1 MKYKTRMARQ
11 LRNKQTDAERLL
23 WRYLRNRK
31 ILGYKFRRQHPIG
44 RYIVDFVCL
53 EKMVVIELDGGQHL
67 EQAEQDMERTE
78 YLGLLGYEV
87 YRYWNNDVLVNTES
101 VLNHISNVLPDTPHP
116 SPLPSGERGL
126 AG

>member
-67 EQAEQDMERTE
+67 EQTEQDMERTE
-78 YLGLLGYEV
+78 YLSSIGYEV

-101 VLNHISNVLPDTPHP
+101 VLAHISDVLPDTPHP

>member
-1 MKYKTRMARQ
+1 MRNKVAMARH
-11 LRNKQTDAERLL
+11 LRQNQTDAEKCL
-23 WRYLRNRK
+23 WRYLRNRQVH
-31 ILGYKFRRQHPIG
+31 GHKFRRQYPIG
-44 RYIVDFVCL
+44 EYIVDLVCL

-101 VLNHISNVLPDTPHP
+101 VLAHISDVLPDTPHP